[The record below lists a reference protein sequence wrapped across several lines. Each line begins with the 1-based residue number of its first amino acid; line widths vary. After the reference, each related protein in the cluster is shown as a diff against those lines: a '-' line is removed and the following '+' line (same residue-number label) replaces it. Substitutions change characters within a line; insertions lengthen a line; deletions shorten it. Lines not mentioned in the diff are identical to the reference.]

1 MLPHAQLRKR
11 NTSDAATY
19 TTREEQHRR
28 HCDASANVPCRCRE
42 LLLLFCQ
49 IRLLRANNER
59 RASGDGLV
67 GWWPWLGLWAPLV
80 GILDGWRAQP
90 LRFETGGF
98 RQTTRTTVQPSIV
111 RNTGVDWSPY
121 VGCRLP
127 GALNLAALLSPMGFV
142 MNLLSV
148 EELCTIKYG
157 ALIVKAATNDQ
168 KRDERKAPVQCASKH
183 TSNLG

>member
-1 MLPHAQLRKR
+1 MQRRTQRGRSNIDVTATHQQMRPV
-11 NTSDAATY
+11 AAGSCCCY
-19 TTREEQHRR
+19 F
-28 HCDASANVPCRCRE
+28 VK
-42 LLLLFCQ
+42 
-49 IRLLRANNER
+49 LLRANNKR

-98 RQTTRTTVQPSIV
+98 RQTTRTTVQPIIV
-111 RNTGVDWSPY
+111 RNTGVDWSRY

-127 GALNLAALLSPMGFV
+127 GGLNLAAKLSPMGFV

-148 EELCTIKYG
+148 EEPCTVKYG
-157 ALIVKAATNDQ
+157 A
-168 KRDERKAPVQCASKH
+168 
-183 TSNLG
+183 